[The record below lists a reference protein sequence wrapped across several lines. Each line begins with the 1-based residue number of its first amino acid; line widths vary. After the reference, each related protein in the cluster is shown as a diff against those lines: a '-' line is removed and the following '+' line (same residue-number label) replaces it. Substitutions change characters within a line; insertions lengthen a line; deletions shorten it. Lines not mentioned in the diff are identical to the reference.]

1 VRVLIVGA
9 GAIGRFMAA
18 RLKLAG
24 HNAVLLARPDG
35 AAQLA
40 AGFTFAADG
49 KQYKIAVPV
58 ATAPDDAALHDPF
71 ELAVMAVKSFSTPG
85 AIESVRA
92 VSACERATMLTLQN
106 GIGNE
111 ELCAA
116 AFGDERVV
124 AGALTTAVDK
134 AADGSIVA
142 SSKGGLSIAPLGKLP
157 HNWLLA
163 VFENSAIKVAA
174 APDWRAL
181 KWSKLCI
188 NLQANAV
195 CAVLDWTPEQVYA
208 DKTAFSIERRC
219 LLEAFA
225 VMSAL
230 GITPIALID
239 FPVPLLIAAARTLP
253 EAMLRPVL
261 ASRVAKARG
270 GKLPSLLI
278 DARAHRPRTEVDVL
292 NGAVAERAAAAGVAA
307 PANAAVARILNG
319 ITDGSID
326 WDTFRAKPAALAA
339 KIDGA
344 LAP

>member
-1 VRVLIVGA
+1 MRVLIVGA

-85 AIESVRA
+85 AIESVRG
-92 VSACERATMLTLQN
+92 VSACERATILTLQN

-261 ASRVAKARG
+261 AHRRSRASLTHGSGCAQRCGRRARRRSRRRRASECCG
-270 GKLPSLLI
+270 GS
-278 DARAHRPRTEVDVL
+278 HS
-292 NGAVAERAAAAGVAA
+292 ERHHQRLDRLGYVSRKTVSALVG
-307 PANAAVARILNG
+307 
-319 ITDGSID
+319 GSIVG
-326 WDTFRAKPAALAA
+326 WHIGLSHW
-339 KIDGA
+339 
-344 LAP
+344 